1 MVNVPIIDMAATGK
15 RIAALRDAAGLTVRD
30 LQDILGFAN
39 PQAIYKWQHG
49 TALPTLDNLVI
60 LANAF
65 DVAMDDMFMLVHE
78 GKKVDWLNS
87 RLNEKAG
94 FLCYTFY
101 IRNREEW

>member
-65 DVAMDDMFMLVHE
+65 DVAMDDIIVVE
-78 GKKVDWLNS
+78 D
-87 RLNEKAG
+87 KATVRVG
-94 FLCYTFY
+94 A
-101 IRNREEW
+101 

>member
-60 LANAF
+60 LDNAF
-65 DVAMDDMFMLVHE
+65 DVAMDDIIEVEDKATVHV
-78 GKKVDWLNS
+78 G
-87 RLNEKAG
+87 A
-94 FLCYTFY
+94 
-101 IRNREEW
+101 

>member
-15 RIAALRDAAGLTVRD
+15 RIAALRDAAGLTVR
-30 LQDILGFAN
+30 FAN

-65 DVAMDDMFMLVHE
+65 DVAMDDIIVVEDKAAVHV
-78 GKKVDWLNS
+78 G
-87 RLNEKAG
+87 A
-94 FLCYTFY
+94 
-101 IRNREEW
+101 

>member
-60 LANAF
+60 LANTF
-65 DVAMDDMFMLVHE
+65 DVAMDDIIVVEDKATVHV
-78 GKKVDWLNS
+78 G
-87 RLNEKAG
+87 A
-94 FLCYTFY
+94 
-101 IRNREEW
+101 

>member
-1 MVNVPIIDMAATGK
+1 MFRSLIWQQQARGLP
-15 RIAALRDAAGLTVRD
+15 ALRDAAGLTVRD

-65 DVAMDDMFMLVHE
+65 DVARTDIIVVEDKATVHV
-78 GKKVDWLNS
+78 G
-87 RLNEKAG
+87 A
-94 FLCYTFY
+94 
-101 IRNREEW
+101 